1 MPRERQVRL
10 ACRKVLKA
18 WGAKVIPYPGG
29 GYGEAG
35 TPDLIACKNGRL
47 ILVECKQPKMHL
59 SPIQEVRFTEWRA
72 VGAVCIEAH
81 SGSELQDTLDRGA

>member
-1 MPRERQVRL
+1 MQ
-10 ACRKVLKA
+10 CRKVLMQ

-29 GYGEAG
+29 SYGEAG

-47 ILVECKQPKMHL
+47 ILVECKQPKKHL

-72 VGAVCIEAH
+72 VGAVCLEIH
-81 SGSELQDTLDRGA
+81 SGEELQGFLDGI